1 MKNFI
6 PIITLVLFCIISGI
20 TKAQSGDYG
29 TFWVLETQKRVK
41 YSQIKIY
48 DQQLNLIYNHEL
60 FGKRLNSLKKK
71 HKKYIEMVHSSIV
84 AGHQPQIWKYQ
95 KSELIKP

>member
-6 PIITLVLFCIISGI
+6 PIITLVLFSMISNI
-20 TKAQSGDYG
+20 TNAQSSDPG
-29 TFWVLETQKRVK
+29 TFWVLETQKGIK

-71 HKKYIEMVHSSIV
+71 HKKYIEMVHSRIL
-84 AGHQPQIWKYQ
+84 AGHQPHIWKYQ

>member
-6 PIITLVLFCIISGI
+6 TIITLVLFCLISGI
-20 TKAQSGDYG
+20 TKAQSSDHA
-29 TFWVLETQKRVK
+29 TFWVLETQKGVK

-60 FGKRLNSLKKK
+60 FGKRLNSLKRK
-71 HKKYIEMVHSSIV
+71 HKKYIEMVHSCIL
-84 AGHQPQIWKYQ
+84 AGNQPQEWKYQ
-95 KSELIKP
+95 RSELIKP

>member
-6 PIITLVLFCIISGI
+6 LIFTLVLFGSISNI
-20 TKAQSGDYG
+20 TKAQSSDSG
-29 TFWVLETQKRVK
+29 TFWVLETQKGVK

-48 DQQLNLIYNHEL
+48 DQQRNLIYNYEL
-60 FGKRLNSLKKK
+60 FGKRLNSLKRK
-71 HKKYIEMVHSSIV
+71 HKKYIEMIHSSIL
-84 AGHQPQIWKYQ
+84 AGHQPHIWKYQ

>member
-6 PIITLVLFCIISGI
+6 VIFTLVLFGSISNI
-20 TKAQSGDYG
+20 TKAQSREPG
-29 TFWVLETQKRVK
+29 TFWVLETQKGVK

-60 FGKRLNSLKKK
+60 VGKRLNSLKRK
-71 HKKYIEMVHSSIV
+71 HKEYIEMVHSSIL
-84 AGHQPQIWKYQ
+84 AGHQPHIWKYQ